1 MSPMSLL
8 GMTFAEFSAW
18 AAGLIGHDAR
28 VHGPLYT
35 QLMRSGRFAPREL
48 ALWPGL
54 PGSTQERLAAL
65 LPDLDLPS
73 VVESRSSSDASG
85 VATRK
90 FVLRLSDQALVETV
104 LIPMQ
109 GGRHYTVC
117 VSAQVGCRM
126 GCSFC
131 HTARMGLVRN
141 LHAHEIVGQVLA
153 VIQAAAGTVRNVVFM
168 GMGEPLDN
176 VAAVATAVAILCER
190 RGLALAPRHIT
201 VSTVGKAEGLARWHE
216 LGLGAVNLAVSL
228 GAADDELRSALMP
241 VNRTV
246 PLETLKLILLGL
258 GLPPRRRI
266 LLSYIVIPGVNDAP
280 QQLERLIA
288 WVQGLRVM
296 VNLIPY
302 NPIPSRA
309 WRAPDA
315 AELAAVRRKLS
326 AAGVASH
333 LRTTRGR
340 AVMAACGQ
348 LGDPARR
355 RVRTDAP
362 LTA

>member
-1 MSPMSLL
+1 MMAMSPF
-8 GMTFAEFSAW
+8 GMTFADFSAW
-18 AAGLIGHDAR
+18 AATQIGHDAR
-28 VHGPLYT
+28 LHGALYA
-35 QLMRSGRFAPREL
+35 QLMRSGRCAPREL
-48 ALWPGL
+48 PLWPSL

-65 LPDLDLPS
+65 VVDLQLPS
-73 VVESRSSSDASG
+73 VVESQSSSDADG

-90 FVLRLSDQALVETV
+90 FVLRLHDQALVETV
-104 LIPMQ
+104 LIPMH
-109 GGRHYTVC
+109 GGRHHTVC

-141 LHAHEIVGQVLA
+141 LSAQEIVGQVLA
-153 VIQAAAGTVRNVVFM
+153 VTQASGVTVRNVVFM

-176 VAAVATAVAILCER
+176 AQAVATAVAILCER

-201 VSTVGKAEGLARWHE
+201 VSTVGTAGGLARWHE
-216 LGLGAVNLAVSL
+216 LGLGAINLAVSL
-228 GAADDELRSALMP
+228 GAADDDLRSALMP
-241 VNRTV
+241 VNRTT
-246 PLETLKLILLGL
+246 PLAALKQLLL
-258 GLPPRRRI
+258 ALKLPPRRRL

-280 QQLERLIA
+280 PQLERLIA

-302 NPIPSRA
+302 NPIPSRP

-315 AELAAVRRKLS
+315 TELDAVRRQLRL
-326 AAGVASH
+326 AGVASH

-355 RVRTDAP
+355 QLRPIAP
-362 LTA
+362 QAV